1 MRGHGKDELFV
12 EVSSAFVK
20 VNSTNHERGGIY
32 FYISESRFESCPRL
46 LRLPL
51 LCYTLT
57 YITGRRRRQA
67 QGSGPACKE
76 DLMAENTARE
86 AHVAYENENAG
97 SVKIADD
104 VISCIAALA
113 ATEVEGVD
121 SMAGNITNEL
131 ISKLGVKNLSKGV
144 KLDLHDGEVSV
155 ALSLNITYG
164 YNIPEVSQ
172 KVQDRVKNTVENMTG
187 LHVTD
192 VSISIAGVNTGEG
205 R

>member
-1 MRGHGKDELFV
+1 
-12 EVSSAFVK
+12 
-20 VNSTNHERGGIY
+20 
-32 FYISESRFESCPRL
+32 
-46 LRLPL
+46 
-51 LCYTLT
+51 
-57 YITGRRRRQA
+57 
-67 QGSGPACKE
+67 
-76 DLMAENTARE
+76 MAENTARE

-104 VISCIAALA
+104 VIACIAALA